1 MNEIMTFHYDAER
14 RTYEVYTESGKPLTE
29 VVDEFIKTHRV
40 ESEVLSE
47 EDYKI
52 VWAHRTAINNLMK
65 KISSARK
72 QTTAVVINP
81 LDNACKPLEKRL
93 QEVSDELTAKMLAF
107 KPKEKKPKE
116 TTIITIELPFGSDDV
131 KRVKSSLKR
140 LKIAYKEEEK

>member
-1 MNEIMTFHYDAER
+1 MTFHYNEKQ

-29 VVDEFIKTHRV
+29 VVDELIKTHRV

-47 EDYKI
+47 EDYKT
-52 VWAHRTAINNLMK
+52 VWAHRTAINNLAK

-81 LDNACKPLEKRL
+81 LENACKPLEKRL

-107 KPKEKKPKE
+107 KPKEEKPKE
-116 TTIITIELPFGSDDV
+116 TTIITIELPIGSDDV